1 MLGTHASID
10 VAIVRS
16 LARAAMN
23 SESSR
28 RISCL
33 CALAK
38 FVDRRDLPVRQVK
51 SLLDELDA
59 GVLAEDP
66 TFVSRASVA

>member
-1 MLGTHASID
+1 
-10 VAIVRS
+10 

-51 SLLDELDA
+51 TLLDELDA

-66 TFVSRASVA
+66 TLGSRASVA